1 MSIEVLEFI
10 KSNDVVTSS
19 LLGVIA
25 SIVAAFISSKYKR
38 DLSKKL
44 QEQKEKL
51 ITIIEEPEM
60 DIKVSGISNVVIHSF
75 EGLYKDDLRENIEA
89 SILEKLKDNPEWSKD
104 DIRAEINSELNSLE
118 NRLRQIEDRF
128 PEKADVDKIASI
140 NDAIFAERLEALT
153 KRIEDI
159 ESKALS
165 KWDVAIIVSTI
176 IGGIF
181 AVVGATYGVIAF
193 IQTSGS

>member
-1 MSIEVLEFI
+1 MSIEVIEFI
-10 KSNDVVTSS
+10 KSNDIVASS

-25 SIVAAFISSKYKR
+25 SGVAAFISSKLKH
-38 DLSKKL
+38 DFSNKL

-51 ITIIEEPEM
+51 IKIIQEPEM
-60 DIKVSGISNVVIHSF
+60 DIKVSGISNVAVHSF
-75 EGLYKDDLRENIEA
+75 EGLNKDDLRENIES
-89 SILEKLKDNPEWSKD
+89 SILEKIKDNPEWSKD
-104 DIRAEINSELNSLE
+104 DIRAEINSELNALE
-118 NRLRQIEDRF
+118 NRLRQVEERF
-128 PEKADVDKIASI
+128 PEKSDVDKIASI
-140 NDAIFAERLEALT
+140 NDAIFAERLEAIT

-193 IQTSGS
+193 IQSSGS